1 MGPAARGIRPA
12 AVDRIA
18 TWAIR
23 ARQSPWVEE
32 TVAVRKL
39 VTFLFVLA
47 LLLVGADFGA
57 RYLATQKLGDA
68 LQSRLGA
75 SQPPEVDIAG
85 FPFLL
90 QAVRGEYGDVSAAL
104 PSETMGPLSDVGVT
118 VDLVNLRLPL
128 SDAISGSVD
137 RLTADSGRIV
147 LTVPTAAIA
156 AAVGLPGLTITGQDG
171 DLVLSATVTA
181 LDQQFPISAR
191 LDAVVDDGALS
202 LRSGE
207 VSGAGITLP
216 AEAAGAMSALVD
228 LTVPLD
234 SLPFTVTGG
243 NVAVVGGDVVV
254 DATTSALDLAVR

>member
-1 MGPAARGIRPA
+1 M
-12 AVDRIA
+12 
-18 TWAIR
+18 
-23 ARQSPWVEE
+23 
-32 TVAVRKL
+32 RKL
-39 VTFLFVLA
+39 LIFLVVLA
-47 LLLVGADFGA
+47 ILLVGADFGA

-68 LQSRLGA
+68 LQSRLGV

-104 PSETMGPLSDVGVT
+104 PSETVGPLSDVGIT
-118 VDLVNLRLPL
+118 VDLINLRLPL

-137 RLTADSGRIV
+137 RLTAASGRIG
-147 LTVPTAAIA
+147 LTVPTASIA

-171 DLVLSATVTA
+171 DLVLSATVTV
-181 LDQQFPISAR
+181 LGQQFPVTAR
-191 LDAVVDDGALS
+191 LDAVVDDAVLS

-207 VSGAGITLP
+207 VGGAGITLP
-216 AEAAGAMSALVD
+216 AEVTSALSTLVD

-234 SLPFTVTGG
+234 SLPFTVTSG
-243 NVAVVGGDVVV
+243 NVSVVGGDVVV